1 MKRIAY
7 ICLALVA
14 TLAVSQSA
22 MAQKQQKSK
31 SSGQST
37 PKTVFIE
44 PEKRNFAQN
53 LGGYSIY
60 DYMCRWGF
68 YTSARPKLNDK
79 QLVALA
85 KEHTYGSYEEAYKH
99 LATLP
104 DLTEIDTREEMSYFL
119 YYVVQSHLMAIK
131 LHEPHDDFDAARKK
145 MNDAMTENAKRAA
158 KGLPYDDQM
167 HFDPKASKYTA
178 LTNKINPT
186 YQKEFA
192 EMRDVVREE
201 EPQGEDEKKWYDHAG
216 DSPRRR
222 VWWKI
227 FKPLALQITKE
238 WFASPECKQVQA
250 IEDELRARVAAE
262 QPKKTPD
269 WFVEGRQREGEIV
282 AAYNRKI
289 LARWTAKIHPL
300 LAQKKAL
307 MPAAIDANK
316 QVEAIRGNDEPTR
329 EYLAAKVVTVGYAEA
344 YFYSYY
350 EIMEIVASLPLV
362 RTPDTMEGKKFK
374 LTDKPAW

>member
-1 MKRIAY
+1 MNRITF
-7 ICLALVA
+7 ICLALLA

-22 MAQKQQKSK
+22 LAQKTQKSK
-31 SSGQST
+31 SSNQSA
-37 PKTVFIE
+37 PKAVFIE

-85 KEHTYGSYEEAYKH
+85 QEHTYGSYEEAYKH
-99 LATLP
+99 LAPIP
-104 DLTEIDTREEMSYFL
+104 DLTEIDTREKMTYYL
-119 YYVVQSHLMAIK
+119 HYVVQSHIMAIK

-145 MNDAMTENAKRAA
+145 LNDAMTENAKRAA
-158 KGLPYDDQM
+158 KGQPYDNQM

-178 LTNKINPT
+178 VTNKINPS

-192 EMRDVVREE
+192 EGRDIVRED
-201 EPQGEDEKKWYDHAG
+201 EPQGEDEKQWYDQAG
-216 DSPRRR
+216 DAVRRR

-227 FKPLALQITKE
+227 FKPLAMQISKE
-238 WFASPECKQVQA
+238 WFASEECKQVQA
-250 IEDELRARVAAE
+250 IEDELRARAAAE
-262 QPKKTPD
+262 NPKKTPD
-269 WFVEGRQREGEIV
+269 WFVEGRKREGELV
-282 AAYNRKI
+282 AQYNRKI
-289 LARWTAKIHPL
+289 LARWTAKLQPL
-300 LAQKKAL
+300 LTQKKAL

-329 EYLAAKVVTVGYAEA
+329 EYLAAKVNTVGNAEV
-344 YFYSYY
+344 YFYDYY
-350 EIMEIVASLPLV
+350 QLLEIIPALPLV